1 MIDERFR
8 SWLARAGDV
17 PARWLAA
24 FATPNQLTAAAF
36 VIALGAAWLVSR
48 GLTLPGLAL
57 WLVSRI
63 LDGFDGLVARISER
77 TSWFGGYFDI
87 TADMAAYGAMA
98 LAFAAAMPADRTL
111 WMLVLQGY
119 LLVITSTLALSSLL
133 ERAHREVGGN
143 RSIRF
148 TTSLAEGGETTIVY
162 ALIAWR
168 PTWSQPVLFGW
179 CLILVLTVIQRTWV
193 AWRVLR

>member
-8 SWLARAGDV
+8 AWLARAGQG
-17 PARWLAA
+17 PARWLAG
-24 FATPNQLTAAAF
+24 FATPNQLTGAAF
-36 VIALGAAWLVSR
+36 LFSLAAAWLVSR

-57 WLVSRI
+57 WLIGRI
-63 LDGFDGLVARISER
+63 LDGFDGLVARISGR

-87 TADMAAYGAMA
+87 TADMAAYGGLA
-98 LAFAAAMPADRTL
+98 LAFATAMPADRTL

-133 ERAHREVGGN
+133 ERAQRDVGGN

-162 ALIAWR
+162 ALIAFW
-168 PTWSQPVLFGW
+168 PAWSRPVLVAW
-179 CLILVLTVIQRTWV
+179 CLILLLTVLQRSWV
-193 AWRVLR
+193 AWRLLR